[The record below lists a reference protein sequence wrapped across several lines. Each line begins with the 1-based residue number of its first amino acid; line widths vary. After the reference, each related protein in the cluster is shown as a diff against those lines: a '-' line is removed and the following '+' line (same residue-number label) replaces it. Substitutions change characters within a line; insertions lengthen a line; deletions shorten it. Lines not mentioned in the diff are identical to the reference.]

1 MKHLKAY
8 ARQVVSY
15 LPASQRDELCAEL
28 YDSLCEEYAD
38 YREDEP
44 TLDEISFLNRYRKH
58 PMKHATELAGEDGA
72 WLVGPQFYYSF
83 LSALKIAL
91 SLVVVFHVVIGL
103 VRAFAS
109 GDLFASFV
117 GAMASIPGSLLWV
130 GAAVL
135 GVFVALEK
143 SGEKASWLDTWNAGE
158 LQLADSNQPV
168 SRAEALFE
176 LALSSFALLWVL
188 DIVHLPDM
196 LRHDGEWIREWTV
209 NLPEWFWWVAGL
221 LLVGDILFALYRLP
235 RTLWTR
241 PMRGITILMQVLW
254 IGLLLFAA
262 GQPDLLAVDHDSA
275 TQFLPIIEKA
285 TRGGLLVACAIIAWD
300 TLVHAWRLFKGPDS
314 LSS

>member
-58 PMKHATELAGEDGA
+58 P
-72 WLVGPQFYYSF
+72 
-83 LSALKIAL
+83 LKIAL

-158 LQLADSNQPV
+158 LQLADSNHSV

-262 GQPDLLAVDHDSA
+262 LLPV
-275 TQFLPIIEKA
+275 
-285 TRGGLLVACAIIAWD
+285 
-300 TLVHAWRLFKGPDS
+300 
-314 LSS
+314 